1 MRLSLLVQSAPLST
15 PAAGVALRFA
25 SAAVAAGHTVQRV
38 FFYKDAAAIGNRF
51 AADDGGVRD
60 AWAALAE
67 RAGFELA
74 ICIAA
79 AGRRGVVEGESL
91 AEGFAIVGLGQ
102 LVEAMEQSDRLVT
115 F

>member
-1 MRLSLLVQSAPLST
+1 M
-15 PAAGVALRFA
+15 ALRFA
-25 SAAVAAGHTVQRV
+25 GAAVAAGHTLQRV

-51 AADDGGVRD
+51 AADDDGMRK
-60 AWAALAE
+60 AWTELAE

-79 AGRRGVVEGESL
+79 ASRRGVLEGESL

>member
-15 PAAGVALRFA
+15 PAACVALRFA

-51 AADDGGVRD
+51 AADDDGVRQS
-60 AWAALAE
+60 WAALAE
-67 RAGFELA
+67 QASFELA